1 MNLIGYLLTQRKVER
16 YKTFVLRERVA
27 VSFLN
32 FVPDLEVPITVVF
45 AELWDVAKL
54 HLFDKEINDN
64 RDYNL

>member
-45 AELWDVAKL
+45 AELWDRCKAA
-54 HLFDKEINDN
+54 FI
-64 RDYNL
+64 